1 MTLSRIAML
10 QAVLFTTGAVTLAL
24 ELVAS
29 RILTPVFGSS
39 LYVWTGILTV
49 TLCCLALGY
58 DLGGRWSRKGP
69 DERIGERY
77 AVLPL
82 GAAVYLLAAAALHPA
97 LLDGL
102 HAMDIVLGAL
112 AGCMILLGPVLIVL
126 SAMNP
131 LLSALAG
138 AGRDGGGRAFAIST
152 AGSVCGVLFTSF
164 VLVPRLSAPDILLVL
179 SAMLGLCALA
189 ATLVT
194 VRATR
199 RTQIL
204 VGAGLL
210 TAALLA
216 LFLVPRTD
224 TARIGTLEAERL
236 ATYRSSFGDIHVVE
250 AGMLDTRLLR
260 LYIQNGGLQGGVDS
274 RNRSVTAYT
283 GIVTHALSA
292 ARPAARRILIVGLG
306 AGILPRDFSRTGRQ
320 VTVFEIDRT
329 SVTAAERHFGLPVD
343 DVAIRIGDA
352 RILLDDCRQAE
363 HAFDA
368 IILDAFSGIEMPG
381 HLLTVEFFAKVRQ
394 CLAPGGVVLG
404 NLILP
409 GDETP
414 LTRAVLGTVIAG
426 LGQDLV
432 VYRNDPRE
440 NRRKDGGKD
449 RAADPNLFAT
459 LVFLSGPDPGGAAKL
474 SIPDFPVALG
484 VRRPVVIEGRP
495 VRRHALAGA
504 DILTDRRNRY
514 DWLAA
519 AGQAAARR
527 QITVVLPSTW

>member
-1 MTLSRIAML
+1 MTLARIATL

-39 LYVWTGILTV
+39 LYVWTGILAV

-58 DLGGRWSRKGP
+58 DLGGRWSRKEPNG
-69 DERIGERY
+69 RLGERY
-77 AVLPL
+77 AALPL
-82 GAAVYLLAAAALHPA
+82 GAAVYLLAATALHPA
-97 LLDGL
+97 LLDSL
-102 HAMDIVLGAL
+102 HAMDVVPGAL

-138 AGRDGGGRAFAIST
+138 GGRDGGGRAFAIST
-152 AGSVCGVLFTSF
+152 IGSVCGVLFTSL

-179 SAMLGLCALA
+179 SGTLGSCALA
-189 ATLVT
+189 AALVT
-194 VRATR
+194 VRPGR
-199 RTQIL
+199 RGQIFL
-204 VGAGLL
+204 GAGLL

-216 LFLVPRTD
+216 LSLVPRTD
-224 TARIGTLEAERL
+224 TARIGTLQAERL
-236 ATYRSSFGDIHVVE
+236 ATYRSPFGDIHVVE
-250 AGMLDTRLLR
+250 AGMLGTRFLR

-274 RNRSVTAYT
+274 RGRSTTAYT

-292 ARPAARRILIVGLG
+292 ARPAARRILVVGLG
-306 AGILPRDFSRTGRQ
+306 AGILPRDLSNAGRQ

-343 DVAIRIGDA
+343 DIAVRIGDA
-352 RILLDDCRQAE
+352 RILLDDCPQGGY
-363 HAFDA
+363 AFDA

-381 HLLTVEFFAKVRQ
+381 HLLTVEFFAKLRQ

-426 LGQDLV
+426 LGHDLV
-432 VYRNDPRE
+432 VYR
-440 NRRKDGGKD
+440 KDRKD
-449 RAADPNLFAT
+449 RAAPSDRFGT
-459 LVFLSGPDPGGAAKL
+459 LVFLSGPDPRRATSL

-484 VRRPVVIEGRP
+484 VRRPVVIEGRL
-495 VRRHALAGA
+495 VHGHTLAGA

-527 QITVVLPSTW
+527 QITVALPSTW